1 MPNLTTPYLNL
12 GGRDIDKD
20 MDDVQDWS
28 IALIEELRYILC
40 NLDAGNCMEAGKVQA
55 KNIDCSK
62 ARIHNA
68 QIQSLTADKLTAG
81 TIDAEEIDVIN
92 MKAGNI
98 ATGTLDVSDRVTIQ
112 GESDDA
118 RMVMN
123 AQTLIFYEKDK
134 NGNEI
139 PRIYMGYDKDKGK
152 YVFEVYNN
160 DYKKEVYLDDDG
172 NAFFSGTIKGGK
184 IEADT
189 DINVTTDATI
199 GNHLKFRDPNVVI
212 DGNDIGAEIYIE
224 NQNSTFHIKTNN
236 SRSIWLETAGNVN
249 VSAGNYIAMT
259 CKDKDNRPDL
269 TVNDKRILVKDDYDE
284 LSKEISAL
292 KLEIQALKN
301 ASNT

>member
-1 MPNLTTPYLNL
+1 MPNLTTPFLHL

-20 MDDVQDWS
+20 MDDVQNWS
-28 IALIEELRYILC
+28 IALIDELKYILC
-40 NLDAGNCMEAGKVQA
+40 NLDAGNCMEASKVQA

-62 ARIHNA
+62 ARISSA
-68 QIQSLTADKLTAG
+68 QIQSL
-81 TIDAEEIDVIN
+81 
-92 MKAGNI
+92 KASKI
-98 ATGTLDVSDRVTIQ
+98 KTGMLDVSDQVTIQ

-123 AQTLIFYEKDK
+123 SQTLIFYEKDK

-269 TVNDKRILVKDDYDE
+269 TVNKQRILVKDDYDWLE
-284 LSKEISAL
+284 REIEFLKDEVNAL
-292 KLEIQALKN
+292 KDSRN
-301 ASNT
+301 NS

>member
-1 MPNLTTPYLNL
+1 MPNLTTPFLHL
-12 GGRDIDKD
+12 GGTDIDKD
-20 MDDVQDWS
+20 MDDVQNWS

-139 PRIYMGYDKDKGK
+139 PRIYAGYDKDKGK
-152 YVFEVYNN
+152 YVFEVYN
-160 DYKKEVYLDDDG
+160 KEGQKEIKMDDNGDVV
-172 NAFFSGTIKGGK
+172 FSGTIKGGK

-189 DINVTTDATI
+189 DISVNKDVNIGQYLNVGYITTSVDEN
-199 GNHLKFRDPNVVI
+199 GNPKK
-212 DGNDIGAEIYIE
+212 E
-224 NQNSTFHIKTNN
+224 
-236 SRSIWLETAGNVN
+236 W
-249 VSAGNYIAMT
+249 
-259 CKDKDNRPDL
+259 
-269 TVNDKRILVKDDYDE
+269 
-284 LSKEISAL
+284 SKESGIQMGPYVSIMAENEGNNLVLHAFGRIAFDTGSVTKGGVEIATERDIEDLQRQIDALEREIAAL
-292 KLEIQALKN
+292 KQK
-301 ASNT
+301 